1 MNKIMEHLKHG
12 HCRNGLLLGLMGLGL
27 LLGVDVGVNILHWGL
42 ALVGLNTL
50 LSDHWVIHID
60 CEAGSY
66 EPAFFIK

>member
-50 LSDHWVIHID
+50 LSDH
-60 CEAGSY
+60 
-66 EPAFFIK
+66 